1 MAIMLR
7 CYKKKKKNRLSS
19 KEKLNQKSLYGVS
32 LLLIYIYIYIYIP
45 TKLKFQPPPLV
56 VTAYVLPSLDVL
68 F

>member
-1 MAIMLR
+1 MLLT
-7 CYKKKKKNRLSS
+7 KKKKNRLSS

-32 LLLIYIYIYIYIP
+32 LLLIYIYIYIP
-45 TKLKFQPPPLV
+45 TKLKFQPLPLV

>member
-32 LLLIYIYIYIYIP
+32 LLLIYIYIP
-45 TKLKFQPPPLV
+45 TKLKFQPLPLV